1 LGQRAPFL
9 YDNYRSLES
18 HRDACRWL
26 PYLNHGVHIITM
38 KWGKVYE
45 LDVSEDSQAVAKAL
59 VKQAASGISEALA
72 QKIEN

>member
-1 LGQRAPFL
+1 
-9 YDNYRSLES
+9 
-18 HRDACRWL
+18 
-26 PYLNHGVHIITM
+26 M

-45 LDVSEDSQAVAKAL
+45 LDVSEDSQAVAKAM